1 MKERVAE
8 QELVVLVDER
18 DREIG
23 IVEKLRA
30 HVTGERH
37 RAVSVFVFDA
47 IGRILLQR
55 RADDKYHSAGR
66 WANTCCS
73 HPRPGE
79 APADAAQRRLR
90 EEMGL
95 DCALTAVG
103 NFTYRADVGGGLVE
117 HELDHVFVGRS
128 ASEPVPDPGEVREYR
143 WAHLDDIVREMRERP
158 NDFVAW
164 LAPAMAALRRA
175 GALAWSS
182 P

>member
-1 MKERVAE
+1 MKPDK
-8 QELVVLVDER
+8 ELVVLVDER

-23 IVEKLRA
+23 KVEKLRA
-30 HVTGERH
+30 HLTGQLH
-37 RAVSVFVFDA
+37 RAVSVFIFDA

-79 APADAAQRRLR
+79 SPADAAQRRLR

-95 DCALTAVG
+95 DCALTPVG

-117 HELDHVFVGRS
+117 HELDHLFVGRS
-128 ASEPVPDPGEVREYR
+128 TREPVPDPREVREYR
-143 WAHLDDIVREMRERP
+143 WAHLEDILREMRERP
-158 NDFVAW
+158 NDFAAW
-164 LAPAMAALRRA
+164 LAPAIASLHRA
-175 GALAWSS
+175 GAVAWS
-182 P
+182 PT

>member
-1 MKERVAE
+1 MTESAEE

-23 IVEKLRA
+23 IVGKLRA
-30 HVTGERH
+30 HLTGQRH

-47 IGRILLQR
+47 IGRVLLQR

-79 APADAAQRRLR
+79 SPADAAKRRLR

-95 DCALTAVG
+95 DCALTAVV
-103 NFTYRADVGGGLVE
+103 NFIYRADVGGGLVE

-128 ASEPVPDPGEVREYR
+128 ATEPVPDPSEVREYR
-143 WAHLDDIVREMRERP
+143 WAHVEDLLREMRERP
-158 NDFVAW
+158 NEFVAW
-164 LAPAMAALRRA
+164 LAPAITALQGA
-175 GALAWSS
+175 GALVLKTA
-182 P
+182 

>member
-1 MKERVAE
+1 MSQARPQE

-30 HVTGERH
+30 HLTGQRH
-37 RAVSVFVFDA
+37 RAVSVFIFDA

-79 APADAAQRRLR
+79 SPADAAQRRLR

-95 DCALTAVG
+95 ECALTPAG
-103 NFTYRADVGGGLVE
+103 TFTYRSDVGGGLVE
-117 HELDHVFVGRS
+117 HELDHVFIGRS
-128 ASEPVPDPGEVREYR
+128 TREPVPNPSEVREYR

-164 LAPAMAALRRA
+164 LAPAMAALRQA
-175 GALAWSS
+175 GT
-182 P
+182 